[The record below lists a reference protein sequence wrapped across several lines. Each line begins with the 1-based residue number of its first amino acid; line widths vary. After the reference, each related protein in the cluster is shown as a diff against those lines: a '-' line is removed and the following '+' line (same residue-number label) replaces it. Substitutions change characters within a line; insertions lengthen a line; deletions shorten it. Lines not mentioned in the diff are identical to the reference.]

1 MGKMCGLNEK
11 CIPWAYV
18 FEHVVPVGD
27 VVC

>member
-11 CIPWAYV
+11 CVPQAHE